1 MTDTDIITAFRQWTD
16 AIAKHAKIGDEA
28 RRVDAEH
35 TKLRQQEKDAW
46 DYVVRCQNQVAEL
59 AKRVAKAPVVVPTMA
74 VVVDEPQRKII
85 PPQGGS
91 AAAPPQIKPAKVR
104 SL

>member
-1 MTDTDIITAFRQWTD
+1 MTDTDIISAFRQWTE

-59 AKRVAKAPVVVPTMA
+59 AKRVAKAPAIVPTPTA
-74 VVVDEPQRKII
+74 VVVEETPRK
-85 PPQGGS
+85 PVLPVGGIATS
-91 AAAPPQIKPAKVR
+91 PAKPAKVR

>member
-1 MTDTDIITAFRQWTD
+1 MTDTDIVTAFRQWTE

-59 AKRVAKAPVVVPTMA
+59 AKRVAKAPVVVPPTA
-74 VVVDEPQRKII
+74 VVVEESPRK
-85 PPQGGS
+85 PVLPVLPTGVFTS
-91 AAAPPQIKPAKVR
+91 PAKPAKVR
-104 SL
+104 AL